1 MCCRFYIDKES
12 PEMQKIIAQMNR
24 SPLMQRWP
32 STQSKTFAADAQI
45 SSLRA
50 DSLSSPAP
58 DAQLH
63 GSLPPAALSTPNV
76 IPPLDIRPTDLTPVI
91 APDRNGK
98 PAVFPMQWGYNARSL
113 LINARVETAAE
124 KPTFREDWIRHR
136 CIIPASGYYEWE
148 HLSAPDSKPKTGD
161 KYAIYPVHST
171 MTWLCGLYRIEAGLP
186 HFVVLT
192 REPADSIRFIH
203 DRMPLLLSEDYLSSW
218 LAPTTNPVGLL
229 QHAITDMTFLKIS

>member
-24 SPLMQRWP
+24 SSLMQRWP
-32 STQSKTFAADAQI
+32 STQSETFAADAQI

-50 DSLSSPAP
+50 DILSSPASE
-58 DAQLH
+58 AQLH
-63 GSLPPAALSTPNV
+63 GSMSPAALSTPNV
-76 IPPLDIRPTDLTPVI
+76 ITPLDIHPTDLAPVI

-136 CIIPASGYYEWE
+136 CIIPAGGYYEWE
-148 HLSAPDSKPKTGD
+148 HLTAPDSKPKTGD
-161 KYAIYPVHST
+161 KYAIHSTHST
-171 MTWLCGLYRIEAGLP
+171 MTWLCGLYRIEGGLP
-186 HFVVLT
+186 HFIVLT

-203 DRMPLLLSEDYLSSW
+203 DRMPLLLPEDYLSSW
-218 LAPTTNPVGLL
+218 LAPTSNPADLL
-229 QHAITDMTFLKIS
+229 PHAITDMTFLRIS

>member
-12 PEMQKIIAQMNR
+12 LEMQKIIAQMNR

-32 STQSKTFAADAQI
+32 STQSETFAAEAQI

-58 DAQLH
+58 EAQLH
-63 GSLPPAALSTPNV
+63 GSMSPAALSTPNV
-76 IPPLDIRPTDLTPVI
+76 IPPLDIRPTDLAPVI

-148 HLSAPDSKPKTGD
+148 HLTASDSKPKTGD
-161 KYAIYPVHST
+161 KYAIHPTHST

-203 DRMPLLLSEDYLSSW
+203 DRMPLLLPEDHLSSW
-218 LAPTTNPVGLL
+218 LAPTTNPADLL
-229 QHAITDMTFLKIS
+229 PHAITDMTFLRIS

>member
-32 STQSKTFAADAQI
+32 STQSEAFALDAQT
-45 SSLRA
+45 SSLQASFLSSRTPEA
-50 DSLSSPAP
+50 QLHDSLSPT
-58 DAQLH
+58 
-63 GSLPPAALSTPNV
+63 ALSTPNV
-76 IPPLDIRPTDLTPVI
+76 IPSLDIHPTDLAPVI
-91 APDRNGK
+91 APDRNGQ
-98 PAVFPMQWGYNARSL
+98 PAIFPMQWGYNARSL

-136 CIIPASGYYEWE
+136 CIISASGYYEWE
-148 HLSAPDSKPKTGD
+148 HLSAPDSKSKTGD
-161 KYAIYPVHST
+161 KYAIHPMHST

-192 REPADSIRFIH
+192 REPADNIRFIH

>member
-32 STQSKTFAADAQI
+32 STQSEAFVLDAQT
-45 SSLRA
+45 SSLQA
-50 DSLSSPAP
+50 SFLSSRTPE
-58 DAQLH
+58 AQLH
-63 GSLPPAALSTPNV
+63 GSLSPTALSTPNV
-76 IPPLDIRPTDLTPVI
+76 IPPLDIRPTDLAPVI
-91 APDRNGK
+91 APDRNGQ

-148 HLSAPDSKPKTGD
+148 HLSAPDNKPKTGD
-161 KYAIYPVHST
+161 KYAIHPMHST

-192 REPADSIRFIH
+192 REPADSICFIH
-203 DRMPLLLSEDYLSSW
+203 DRMPLLLSEDHLSSW

-229 QHAITDMTFLKIS
+229 PHAITDMTFLKIS